1 MYDNNRFDEALQ
13 SCDAAF
19 DADACRVDNLLLLS
33 AIHFELKSYEASAF
47 YCQQCIEVNPNSA
60 EAYSNLGNAMIEL
73 GDTQGAIQNYLK
85 VSLSFC
91 LFLLIL
97 LLISSTSYL
106 LYCRRQS

>member
-1 MYDNNRFDEALQ
+1 MIAKATLNETRAIHLYTKAQILYDNNRFDEALQ

-33 AIHFELKSYEASAF
+33 AIHFQLKSYEASAF

-85 VSLSFC
+85 VYKS
-91 LFLLIL
+91 
-97 LLISSTSYL
+97 
-106 LYCRRQS
+106 